1 MNPIDKLDKAAEKA
15 RADESRAARGLNASR
30 ERHEAS
36 SAQLD
41 QLQRFKAEYEARLAQ
56 VAAGGISPRQLEDYR
71 RFLANLNRA
80 ITTQDGEVARSS
92 AELQQQREVMARQRQ
107 RSNGLEDYLARRRL
121 EASQAEERRA
131 QRVADDQHASQAAA
145 PGEHAGEP

>member
-1 MNPIDKLDKAAEKA
+1 VNPIDKLDKVAEKA
-15 RADESRAARGLNASR
+15 RADEARAARGLNASR

-41 QLQRFKAEYEARLAQ
+41 QLQRFKAEYEQRLAQ
-56 VAAGGISPRQLEDYR
+56 VAAAGISPRQLEDYR
-71 RFLANLNRA
+71 RFLANLNKA
-80 ITTQDGEVARSS
+80 ITTQDGEVARNS

-121 EASQAEERRA
+121 ELSQAEERRA

-145 PGEHAGEP
+145 PGEHDGEA

>member
-1 MNPIDKLDKAAEKA
+1 MMDLPASEG
-15 RADESRAARGLNASR
+15 GL
-30 ERHEAS
+30 
-36 SAQLD
+36 L
-41 QLQRFKAEYEARLAQ
+41 
-56 VAAGGISPRQLEDYR
+56 SPRQLEDYR

-145 PGEHAGEP
+145 PGEHDGEP